1 MGGRFAECF
10 ALADEREDRVVVG
23 QQLEEVERR
32 REEEQPGGGKK
43 AFQDF
48 VFFLPLTQ
56 KTAFI
61 VKVNTWS
68 GYDEKKNSD

>member
-32 REEEQPGGGKK
+32 REEEQPGGGKE

-48 VFFLPLTQ
+48 VFFLPLTL
-56 KTAFI
+56 FI
-61 VKVNTWS
+61 LNLQLFYQAVLVR
-68 GYDEKKNSD
+68 